1 MPTDVENWKSEA
13 YGREVRDR
21 LFEFAEEGVRLD
33 PGRRAGRVVRAVQMV
48 GPVPPAERTGGVLYD
63 ADRDPERRARTG
75 TAPNY
80 RRDRRRVRSRSRTNP
95 IFGDAYADFTTR
107 QSIQLTG
114 SNSRTCRRS
123 SRSSPRTA
131 STTQQACG
139 DSWRNIVGN
148 PVAGK
153 DGQEVVEAWPVIRDL
168 NQTFKGNDDH
178 ANLPGSGKCP

>member
-1 MPTDVENWKSEA
+1 
-13 YGREVRDR
+13 
-21 LFEFAEEGVRLD
+21 
-33 PGRRAGRVVRAVQMV
+33 MV

-107 QSIQLTG
+107 QSIQLHWIELSDVPAIFEKLAANG
-114 SNSRTCRRS
+114 LS
-123 SRSSPRTA
+123 
-131 STTQQACG
+131 TQQACG

>member
-21 LFEFAEEGVRLD
+21 LFEFAEEGYD
-33 PGRRAGRVVRAVQMV
+33 SIPDD
-48 GPVPPAERTGGVLYD
+48 ERDAWFESGSNGGACTTSGTDGQDDD

-80 RRDRRRVRSRSRTNP
+80 RRDRRRVRSRSRDEPDLRRRVRRLHHSTVDP
-95 IFGDAYADFTTR
+95 APLDRTPDVPAIFEKLAANGL
-107 QSIQLTG
+107 S
-114 SNSRTCRRS
+114 
-123 SRSSPRTA
+123 
-131 STTQQACG
+131 TQQACG